1 MLVHAWPDTG
11 CVRVERISDGL
22 ALITDAVLIFILH
35 KTGSLSVLLNDRV
48 RVIAR
53 QPQHRTCDSSSDV
66 GQFACRIAELGR
78 ISLINILLI
87 LSLFFLNRTLFL
99 NIIVVCLYQHSV
111 IKRNTV

>member
-53 QPQHRTCDSSSDV
+53 QSQHRTCDSSGNV
-66 GQFACRIAELGR
+66 GKFARGIAELGR
-78 ISLINILLI
+78 LSLIDILFI

-99 NIIVVCLYQHSV
+99 NIIVVCIYQLCV